1 MGAAAEVGTGW
12 RRRMAKMVEDARL
25 ARIAESERTV
35 NMFLNTAASGLM
47 TDYEKRKQV
56 TESGTRHSLPIVTRA
71 HVPRQGIGTGVRNA
85 AGADADAGEVPLTEA
100 EIVKKGR
107 AEKV

>member
-1 MGAAAEVGTGW
+1 
-12 RRRMAKMVEDARL
+12 MAKMVEDARL

-35 NMFLNTAASGLM
+35 NMFLNTATSGLM

-56 TESGTRHSLPIVTRA
+56 AESGTRHSLPTVTRDPTS
-71 HVPRQGIGTGVRNA
+71 PRQGIGTGVHNA
-85 AGADADAGEVPLTEA
+85 AGADADAGKVPLTEA
-100 EIVKKGR
+100 EIVKKAR